1 MEGTNNLTPTMG
13 TSSKTKTGTTY
24 RRPASEAARLHA
36 NEYRRQYAKANPER
50 VKAWRD
56 NYIIR
61 KAARLQAA
69 QGVPEGGDGV

>member
-1 MEGTNNLTPTMG
+1 MEGTN
-13 TSSKTKTGTTY
+13 SKSKNKTGTTY

-61 KAARLQAA
+61 KAARLQATPA
-69 QGVPEGGDGV
+69 VPEGGDGV